1 MHFDALTL
9 ACMADELRHTLLGG
23 RIQQVL
29 ALDAQSIGME
39 VYAQRTRHYLLI
51 NVGGQAARIHLVAH
65 KLRRGVEQPS
75 PLLLLLRKYVRD
87 SVIDRIEQPEPVERV
102 LHLHFDHGELGVTTL
117 AVELLGNR
125 SNLILL
131 RPDGRIFDCF
141 QRVWPGEGVARPLVP
156 GQPYAP
162 PPPQPKLPPLDDGSA
177 DYYARLAAVISHGGK
192 LWQALVAHVAGV
204 SPTVGRELA
213 WRVAGDVEAPAQGA
227 ELMALVAALQTL
239 WAPAQSGDWQPGVW
253 LDGGVTVGF
262 SAYAAHVRGE
272 FVATASLSEAVD
284 RYYGQ
289 PATAGEATR
298 DAYAGLR
305 ATVAA
310 QLRRADQRIQR
321 QLAALAGDEPAPG
334 EAEALRAQAVWLLA
348 LSGQVQPGQTIL
360 EVDLGD
366 EWLQVPLE
374 PGHSP
379 VEQAERMFK
388 RAGRMERAA
397 RFIPERRARLHDDLA
412 FLAQLQADLTLAENQ
427 PEIAAVRDELRKSRL
442 LPTPQKKPPK
452 ALAAE
457 PVAKPRRFLSPQG
470 FEILVGRNAR
480 QNERVTFDLAGSG
493 DLWLH
498 VRGAPGSHVVIRSGG
513 QRVSDE
519 TLHMAAQLAAYFS
532 TLRGERAAPVSY
544 TKRRNVSRAPGG
556 RPGQVTLRNEQTITV
571 RAELPDEGA
580 ERVERKPQNR

>member
-9 ACMADELRHTLLGG
+9 ACMADELRRTVLGG

-29 ALDAQSIGME
+29 APDAQSLGME
-39 VYAQRTRHYLLI
+39 VYAHGVRRYLVIHLE
-51 NVGGQAARIHLVAH
+51 GRAARLHLAAH
-65 KLRRGVEQPS
+65 KLRRGVDQPS
-75 PLLLLLRKYVRD
+75 PLMLLLRKYVRD
-87 SVIDRIEQPEPVERV
+87 GILDRVEQPDPAERV
-102 LHLHFDHGELGVTTL
+102 LHLQVDHREQGVTTL
-117 AVELLGNR
+117 VVELLGQR

-131 RPDGRIFDCF
+131 RPDGRILDCF
-141 QRVWPGEGVARPLVP
+141 QRVWPGEGVSRPLAP

-162 PPPQPKLPPLDDGSA
+162 PPPQPKLPPMDDGSA
-177 DYYARLAAVISHGGK
+177 DYYARLAAVTSHGGR

-204 SPTVGRELA
+204 SPTLGRELA
-213 WRVAGDVEAPAQGA
+213 WRATGDAEAPVQGA
-227 ELMALVAALQTL
+227 DRMALVAALQSL
-239 WAPAQSGDWQPGVW
+239 WTSVQRGDWRPGFWREEGAV
-253 LDGGVTVGF
+253 VGF
-262 SAYAAHVRGE
+262 SAFEAHVRGE
-272 FVATASLSEAVD
+272 FVATASLSEALE
-284 RYYGQ
+284 RYYDQ
-289 PATAGEATR
+289 PHPTGETTH

-310 QLRRADQRIQR
+310 QLRRAEQRIQR

-334 EAEALRAQAVWLLA
+334 EAETLREQAEWLLA
-348 LSGQVQPGQTIL
+348 LSGQVQPGQRVF
-360 EVDLGD
+360 EVDLG
-366 EWLQVPLE
+366 EARLSIPLE
-374 PGHSP
+374 EGRSP

-412 FLAQLQADLTLAENQ
+412 FLAQLQADLALAENQ
-427 PEIAAVRDELRKSRL
+427 PEIAAVREELRRSRL
-442 LPTPQKKPPK
+442 LPAPQKKPSKSP
-452 ALAAE
+452 AAE
-457 PVAKPRRFLSPQG
+457 PVGKPRCFLSPQG

-519 TLHMAAQLAAYFS
+519 TLRMAAQLAAYFS

-544 TKRRNVSRAPGG
+544 TARRNVSRAPGG
-556 RPGQVTLRNEQTITV
+556 RPGQVTVRNEQTITV
-571 RAELPDEGA
+571 RAELPGIEA
-580 ERVERKPQNR
+580 